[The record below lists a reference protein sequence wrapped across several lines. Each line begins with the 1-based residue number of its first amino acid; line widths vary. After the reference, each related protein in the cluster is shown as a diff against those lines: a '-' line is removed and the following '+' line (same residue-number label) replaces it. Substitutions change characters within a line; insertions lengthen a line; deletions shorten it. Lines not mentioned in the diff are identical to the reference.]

1 MPSPSSAVL
10 PAPHTTLPAS
20 TSLPSPLTSAR
31 ATTRKHHL
39 HQLLFS
45 QNASNPFELVVEAA
59 TGKRQLHPR
68 QWQPVDLLL
77 PSGCDHAAVAAM
89 AAELAAHVAA
99 HCHGAQADLPAS
111 PPRRDAL
118 RNPQASLI
126 TTTTASTTLH
136 LGTAPFA
143 AAAHP
148 PAAPPWS
155 PQAAGGSWPGGPR
168 QEAAWAAPSHP
179 PPLQPTITLA
189 LSQPTTPAGHLP
201 LPPAP
206 APPLHPPPPHSAP
219 AASPAVPPPS
229 TQGGAAAL
237 PTPHTALT
245 ASLPAHLHSSVL
257 LGGGDGAHGHP
268 TAGGMQPAG
277 YGPIT
282 SQAAAMAAGGG
293 WVTASSVQPL
303 RAAPGG
309 LFSERHSLRRH
320 VQLTATW
327 LEGRVAGLLTKH
339 APSMAAAQMR
349 HLLDSSRVGG
359 GGGGSSRGEQQGGG
373 GPGPGG
379 GVMLTPQPGGAE
391 QSRGV
396 QASLGPGGEQQPGPQ
411 PQQQPLGSVW
421 GGRGRGGQGEA
432 WASQGASSLPP
443 PPPQPASPLTAA
455 DRHGSPPGRDPGPA
469 PDPLGEAAGSMRGGS
484 GAGVGQGEGG
494 KGQGARQGS
503 GPQAQAEALQAVL
516 AALAGGVEPPA
527 AGLGG
532 ESRGSLA
539 ARFTAFINSSLMGHQ
554 GPGPGAAWT
563 GSQAMWRDMLQV
575 VSAATA
581 NTLQQVAGTCWDE
594 GAFLA
599 GLWNLHTGLLN
610 AGLVA
615 AKAAA
620 AEAQQEAAEL
630 RTQVRR
636 LEPLLEWEHQA
647 RQELDGLRTGYTS
660 TKALLQ
666 LAVSER
672 DALLRENDKIILY
685 YKKELRRFRREQRRN
700 AWRLAKKLQSVQ
712 QQLSLVQRDRERLVE
727 AVSYTK
733 GQAVSMV
740 SMVQGVND
748 RFSRMSRASSLVA
761 AASDVFGGPD
771 IGAIE
776 SSLQSL
782 VMTVNKV
789 QEITQEAEEHHFLM
803 EEKVTAAAAADAVAD
818 DLVDAVL
825 AGGDPDAVLSATAAA
840 AAAAQEALEVDGLVP
855 GNDDDDNYIAEAEPG
870 PEDPAAGVEPEVSPE
885 EAVDEGAQEVEAADD
900 VKAEEEGAAVEGEPS
915 EGPPAAPLAPAPSTE
930 LSHSPSSRQ
939 SQAGS
944 GASSPTL
951 PPAEPGAGKPS
962 KGGKGKHKKK
972 GGTDPHQGA
981 AGMEGAQAGAV
992 GPWGSSGMDGAAGGR
1007 VGKVGVDKEV
1017 QTGTELLEGVVG
1029 GREGSSL
1036 EAAVLQSMDEAAKEA
1051 ADSLGLDLT
1060 QGAAGRTRAKPART
1074 ARTPPGGSRKKGS
1087 LMSKLSNTPSPLPT
1101 DPPPT
1106 PPPLPPAPEPRPSSA
1121 LALQLD
1127 NPGDG
1132 RLGEGAVLAG
1142 GLTPRSSSAMKALV
1156 AGVQEKLAALQA
1168 TLSDREERL
1177 GVCQTRVEELEQQLQ
1192 SKLQEQQATK
1202 KKLEATH
1209 SIYQALRKKLQ
1220 ALGVDPDAHQLV
1232 LPDSR
1237 PATAQLETIS
1247 QVCPSHHSALYAQQR
1262 LPCQM
1267 KNTILAR
1274 WRVEELSL
1282 GSPACPAPLCLTL
1295 PRLCTFS
1302 PCQVGNTP
1310 ETNSTWAETTDTTR
1324 DGPQSE
1330 MSFSRGPK
1338 SSRPAATANIKA
1350 KPAMKS
1356 SKSRRRSSSPRRKA
1370 KHAPVPAA
1378 KPVLTPPPVA
1388 TTPESPSPPAASNT
1402 GANLRRRSH
1411 SPPQRRALSPLASSR
1426 ALEDEAA
1433 LGSSTDLNLRP
1444 LRSPVST
1451 AFVLGK
1457 ERVVERKVE
1466 LSGAE
1471 RLAENLVSLAHQ
1483 ASDAL
1488 TISVSAPECPAAP
1501 KGS

>member
-1 MPSPSSAVL
+1 SRA
-10 PAPHTTLPAS
+10 AP
-20 TSLPSPLTSAR
+20 
-31 ATTRKHHL
+31 RKHHL

-77 PSGCDHAAVAAM
+77 PSGCDQAAVAAM

-99 HCHGAQADLPAS
+99 HCRGGQADLPAS
-111 PPRRDAL
+111 PPRRDSQ

-126 TTTTASTTLH
+126 TTTTSTASTTLH
-136 LGTAPFA
+136 LGTAPLA

-168 QEAAWAAPSHP
+168 QEAWAALSPP
-179 PPLQPTITLA
+179 PPLQPTSTLTHG
-189 LSQPTTPAGHLP
+189 QPTTPAGHLP
-201 LPPAP
+201 LPAAP

-237 PTPHTALT
+237 PTPHTPLT

-293 WVTASSVQPL
+293 WVTASSGQPL
-303 RAAPGG
+303 QAPPGG

-327 LEGRVAGLLTKH
+327 LEGRVASLLTKH

-359 GGGGSSRGEQQGGG
+359 GGGGSSREEQQGGG

-379 GVMLTPQPGGAE
+379 GAMLTPQPGGAE

-396 QASLGPGGEQQPGPQ
+396 QCSLDPGGEPQPGPQ

-432 WASQGASSLPP
+432 WASPGASSLPP

-455 DRHGSPPGRDPGPA
+455 DRQGSPPGRDPGPA
-469 PDPLGEAAGSMRGGS
+469 PDPLGEAAGSMRGAS

-494 KGQGARQGS
+494 KGQGASRGMGA
-503 GPQAQAEALQAVL
+503 GPQVPAEALQAVL
-516 AALAGGVEPPA
+516 AALAGGGEPPA

-581 NTLQQVAGTCWDE
+581 TTLQQVAGTCWDE

-620 AEAQQEAAEL
+620 AEAQQEATEL

-748 RFSRMSRASSLVA
+748 RFNRMSRASSLVRPCPASSRGCEGGLGKELEPGFGVA

-855 GNDDDDNYIAEAEPG
+855 GNDDDDIYIAEAEPG
-870 PEDPAAGVEPEVSPE
+870 LEDPAAGVEPEVSPE
-885 EAVDEGAQEVEAADD
+885 EAVDEGAQEVEAADE
-900 VKAEEEGAAVEGEPS
+900 VKAEEGAAVEGEPS

-981 AGMEGAQAGAV
+981 AGMDGAQAGGV
-992 GPWGSSGMDGAAGGR
+992 GPWGSSGMDGAAEGR
-1007 VGKVGVDKEV
+1007 GVKVGVDKEV

-1029 GREGSSL
+1029 DREG
-1036 EAAVLQSMDEAAKEA
+1036 
-1051 ADSLGLDLT
+1051 
-1060 QGAAGRTRAKPART
+1060 
-1074 ARTPPGGSRKKGS
+1074 GS
-1087 LMSKLSNTPSPLPT
+1087 LVSGPPVPCVALPSPV
-1101 DPPPT
+1101 
-1106 PPPLPPAPEPRPSSA
+1106 AAAAAASA
-1121 LALQLD
+1121 L
-1127 NPGDG
+1127 
-1132 RLGEGAVLAG
+1132 
-1142 GLTPRSSSAMKALV
+1142 S
-1156 AGVQEKLAALQA
+1156 
-1168 TLSDREERL
+1168 
-1177 GVCQTRVEELEQQLQ
+1177 
-1192 SKLQEQQATK
+1192 
-1202 KKLEATH
+1202 
-1209 SIYQALRKKLQ
+1209 LR
-1220 ALGVDPDAHQLV
+1220 
-1232 LPDSR
+1232 
-1237 PATAQLETIS
+1237 
-1247 QVCPSHHSALYAQQR
+1247 
-1262 LPCQM
+1262 
-1267 KNTILAR
+1267 
-1274 WRVEELSL
+1274 
-1282 GSPACPAPLCLTL
+1282 
-1295 PRLCTFS
+1295 
-1302 PCQVGNTP
+1302 
-1310 ETNSTWAETTDTTR
+1310 
-1324 DGPQSE
+1324 
-1330 MSFSRGPK
+1330 
-1338 SSRPAATANIKA
+1338 
-1350 KPAMKS
+1350 
-1356 SKSRRRSSSPRRKA
+1356 
-1370 KHAPVPAA
+1370 
-1378 KPVLTPPPVA
+1378 
-1388 TTPESPSPPAASNT
+1388 
-1402 GANLRRRSH
+1402 
-1411 SPPQRRALSPLASSR
+1411 PQR
-1426 ALEDEAA
+1426 
-1433 LGSSTDLNLRP
+1433 
-1444 LRSPVST
+1444 
-1451 AFVLGK
+1451 
-1457 ERVVERKVE
+1457 
-1466 LSGAE
+1466 
-1471 RLAENLVSLAHQ
+1471 
-1483 ASDAL
+1483 
-1488 TISVSAPECPAAP
+1488 
-1501 KGS
+1501 